1 MEAVIAYFG
10 LLVMGAFVV
19 AGLVVASAAD
29 RRRVG
34 LAEAWGAYAARH
46 RYSFFDGR
54 TPERAFCIQGSR
66 DGIDFTLETDT
77 RGILVTRLIAH
88 KLESSDGRVVAAL
101 GAGRRGASDGAKVAT
116 GDRHFDHVFEVRASA
131 PLVVDAV
138 LAPAVRL
145 ALQRFP
151 TPMVGKALR
160 LAVEGDEV
168 TIEWAGGVV
177 DAAPLDAAHTILREV
192 LSVSHEHTNAPAQT

>member
-10 LLVMGAFVV
+10 LLVIGAFVM
-19 AGLVVASAAD
+19 AGLVVASVAD

-34 LAEAWGAYAARH
+34 LAQAWRAYAARYQ
-46 RYSFFDGR
+46 YSFVDGR
-54 TPERAFCIQGSR
+54 TPERAFRIQGSR

-77 RGILVTRLIAH
+77 RGTLVTRLVAH
-88 KLESSDGRVVAAL
+88 KLESSEGRVVASL
-101 GAGRRGASDGAKVAT
+101 GGGRRGEPDGARAAT

-131 PLVVDAV
+131 PLVVNAV
-138 LAPAVRL
+138 LTPSVRL

-168 TIEWAGGVV
+168 TVEWAGGDV
-177 DAAPLDAAHTILREV
+177 DPVPIDAAHTILREV
-192 LSVSHEHTNAPAQT
+192 LSVSRGATGSSA